1 MAMRK
6 IVHIDEDKCTGC
18 GLCIPKCAEGALQ
31 IIDGKARLVSE
42 VYCDGLG
49 ACLGECPE
57 DAITIIERE
66 AEEFDEE
73 ATAKHLKEVGEE
85 QAEEKKAPPVK
96 PMFRCPSSQ
105 EKVLKKKES
114 AKDVMVPSALA
125 HWPVKIELVA
135 PSATFFKNTDLLIAA
150 DCAPFAYA
158 NFHSDFMKDKAV
170 IIGCPKLNDSEFYYN
185 KIVSILRNNNIKSV
199 TVAHMEVPCCF
210 GLDQLVDEAI
220 RASEKNIVKKEI
232 IVGIEGNIIKQ

>member
-1 MAMRK
+1 MATRK

-31 IIDGKARLVSE
+31 IIDGKAKLVSE

-66 AEEFDEE
+66 ADEFDEKT
-73 ATAKHLKEVGEE
+73 TAKHLKEIGQQQV
-85 QAEEKKAPPVK
+85 EEKKAPASK
-96 PMFRCPSSQ
+96 PMHRCPSSK
-105 EKVLKKKES
+105 EKILPKQES
-114 AKDVMVPSALA
+114 AKDVKIPSALE
-125 HWPVKIELVA
+125 HWPVKIQLVA
-135 PSATFFKNTDLLIAA
+135 PSATFFKDADILITA

-158 NFHSDFMKDKAV
+158 NFHNDFMKKKAV
-170 IIGCPKLNDSEFYYN
+170 IIGCPKLNDSELYYD
-185 KIVSILRNNNIKSV
+185 KIVSILKNNDVKSV

-210 GLDQLVDEAI
+210 GLNQLVDEAI
-220 RASEKNIVKKEI
+220 RASGKDIKKKAI
-232 IVGIEGNIIKQ
+232 IIGIEGNINKP